1 MLEFNTIS
9 ELFINAKNTYKS
21 KIAFRYKSNSQWE
34 EISHEQLFYR
44 SAKIAYS
51 LFEIGLRKED
61 KVLLL
66 SENRIEWIL
75 FDSAFSHLGICSVP
89 VFPTTSPAQLEY
101 MINHSNC
108 QAVIVSN
115 KFQLKKIEEII
126 DSISKVRHIISI
138 EDCDTSISSFMSMT
152 ELLTKCE
159 KSETE
164 LENFILKNSSNVTP
178 DDLLTIIYTSGTTGN
193 PKGVMLSNKN
203 IVANMKGAIETNYFN
218 NFKRSLSYLPLCHAY
233 ERTTGYYVIYSTS
246 CTISLCDNIDMIST
260 YLAEVKPEGMTTV
273 PKLME
278 TIKTKIFNSM
288 LKESEKKRKVFNW
301 AVSIGYKYV
310 ELQLKKKYNPLIN
323 IKFALADKLVFS
335 KIRAKMGGSLN
346 TLISGGAAMNYDTA
360 LFFEMLGVKTLQ
372 GYGLTEASPCISINL
387 PNNNEPDSVGKPLF
401 NLEVKINPD
410 GEILCRGDNVMVGY
424 LNDEKA
430 TKEVIDSDKWLHTG
444 DIGIITEL
452 GNLKITDRKKN
463 IFVTSSGKNVAP
475 QVIENELL
483 KSKYV
488 EQTFIIGEGRE
499 FCSALIFP
507 NIDQINYLA
516 KELGVN
522 GELKDILNDQKIY
535 KHVKHDIDYN
545 LKTLSK
551 FEQIRKFIFLEK
563 PFSIEGGEL
572 SHKMSVKRHVVETK
586 YAEQIE
592 SMYQ

>member
-1 MLEFNTIS
+1 
-9 ELFINAKNTYKS
+9 
-21 KIAFRYKSNSQWE
+21 
-34 EISHEQLFYR
+34 
-44 SAKIAYS
+44 
-51 LFEIGLRKED
+51 
-61 KVLLL
+61 
-66 SENRIEWIL
+66 
-75 FDSAFSHLGICSVP
+75 
-89 VFPTTSPAQLEY
+89 
-101 MINHSNC
+101 
-108 QAVIVSN
+108 
-115 KFQLKKIEEII
+115 
-126 DSISKVRHIISI
+126 
-138 EDCDTSISSFMSMT
+138 
-152 ELLTKCE
+152 
-159 KSETE
+159 
-164 LENFILKNSSNVTP
+164 
-178 DDLLTIIYTSGTTGN
+178 
-193 PKGVMLSNKN
+193 
-203 IVANMKGAIETNYFN
+203 
-218 NFKRSLSYLPLCHAY
+218 
-233 ERTTGYYVIYSTS
+233 
-246 CTISLCDNIDMIST
+246 
-260 YLAEVKPEGMTTV
+260 
-273 PKLME
+273 
-278 TIKTKIFNSM
+278 
-288 LKESEKKRKVFNW
+288 
-301 AVSIGYKYV
+301 
-310 ELQLKKKYNPLIN
+310 
-323 IKFALADKLVFS
+323 
-335 KIRAKMGGSLN
+335 
-346 TLISGGAAMNYDTA
+346 
-360 LFFEMLGVKTLQ
+360 
-372 GYGLTEASPCISINL
+372 
-387 PNNNEPDSVGKPLF
+387 
-401 NLEVKINPD
+401 
-410 GEILCRGDNVMVGY
+410 MVGY